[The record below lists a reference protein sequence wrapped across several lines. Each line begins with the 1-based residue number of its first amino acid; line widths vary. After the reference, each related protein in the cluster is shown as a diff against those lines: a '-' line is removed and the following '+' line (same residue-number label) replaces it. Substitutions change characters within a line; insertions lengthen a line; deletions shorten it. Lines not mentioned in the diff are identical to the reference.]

1 MKCIAELHA
10 LTLRANKITM
20 SYGTGNFG
28 GFENQ
33 AFGSASGS
41 KESFKKLCAE
51 IAAGTASLNKQSK
64 VLKLLID
71 DDAASGEI
79 ESKKQECHDICMTTS
94 QKLKDVKQLQNAS
107 TVSEQQERR
116 ATLTRL
122 ATGYQNAF
130 KQYQSY
136 ANAIPSRDNSEF
148 NGANGGFAT

>member
-1 MKCIAELHA
+1 
-10 LTLRANKITM
+10 M

-33 AFGSASGS
+33 AFGVASVE
-41 KESFKKLCAE
+41 KPFKKLCAE

-71 DDAASGEI
+71 DDAAAGEI
-79 ESKKQECHDICMTTS
+79 ERKKQECHDICMTTS
-94 QKLKDVKQLQNAS
+94 KKLKDVKQLQNAS

-122 ATGYQNAF
+122 ATGYQSAF

-136 ANAIPSRDNSEF
+136 VSAIPILDSSEF
-148 NGANGGFAT
+148 NGANGDFAT